1 MITQYRN
8 YTDRELFRQ
17 IRIFIECRDPEEHN
31 HAAELLE
38 EICERMP
45 QWTDLYPP
53 ASYGKY
59 GCPTTD
65 D

>member
-17 IRIFIECRDPEEHN
+17 IRIFIECRDPGTHN

-38 EICERMP
+38 EVCERMP
-45 QWTDLYPP
+45 HWTDLLDPK
-53 ASYGKY
+53 SLK
-59 GCPTTD
+59 TSSD
-65 D
+65 